1 MLFYIC
7 NMKKIISILFGIVIV
22 NVTQAQISIPKINN
36 PLKKIQE
43 AVSKPKN
50 DSLSTPTVI
59 SGLKEA
65 LNLGVQKGTQKLSA
79 VDGFFGNAALKIL
92 MPPEAQ
98 KVEQSLRKLGMNKQV
113 DDAIL
118 NMNRA
123 AEDACKQAAPIFLNA
138 IKQMNFADAMSI
150 LKGGNNAAT
159 QYLQNSTTAALTEAF
174 KPVIQKALDK
184 IDATK
189 HWNTIFS
196 NYNRFSIQK
205 VNPDLTAYVTE
216 KALSGIF
223 FQLAAEEEKIR
234 KDPAARTTEIFKTV
248 FGK

>member
-1 MLFYIC
+1 MI
-7 NMKKIISILFGIVIV
+7 KIISTISSFIIVS
-22 NVTQAQISIPKINN
+22 VTQAQISIPKLNN
-36 PLKKIQE
+36 PLKKVVDVV
-43 AVSKPKN
+43 AAPKK
-50 DSLSTPTVI
+50 DSLSTPTII

-65 LNLGVQKGTQKLSA
+65 LNVGIQKGTSQLSA
-79 VDGFFGNAALKIL
+79 VDGFFGNAAIKIL
-92 MPPEAQ
+92 MPPEAV

-123 AEDACKQAAPIFLNA
+123 AEDATKKAAPIFLDA
-138 IKQMNFADAMSI
+138 IKGMNFNDALAI
-150 LKGGNNAAT
+150 LRGNNNAAT
-159 QYLQNSTTAALTEAF
+159 QYLQNNTTTALTTAFRPIIETALA
-174 KPVIQKALDK
+174 K

-196 NYNRFSIQK
+196 NYNRFALQK

-234 KDPAARTTEIFKTV
+234 KEPAARTSEILKTV
-248 FGK
+248 FGNK

>member
-1 MLFYIC
+1 
-7 NMKKIISILFGIVIV
+7 MKKIVSLVGGFLIISVS
-22 NVTQAQISIPKINN
+22 QAQISIPKINN
-36 PLKKIQE
+36 PLKKVTDAI
-43 AVSKPKN
+43 STPKK
-50 DSLSTPTVI
+50 DSLSTPTII

-65 LNLGVQKGTQKLSA
+65 LNVGIQKGTAQLSA

-113 DDAIL
+113 DEAIL

-123 AEDACKQAAPIFLNA
+123 AEDATKQAAPIFLNA
-138 IKQMNFADAMSI
+138 IKQINFNDAMGI
-150 LKGGNNAAT
+150 LRGGNNAAT
-159 QYLQNSTTAALTEAF
+159 QYLQGNTTNALTTAFRPIIEAALS
-174 KPVIQKALDK
+174 K

-196 NYNRFSIQK
+196 NYNRFALQK

-223 FQLAAEEEKIR
+223 TQLAIEEGKIR
-234 KDPAARTTEIFKTV
+234 KEPTARTSEILKTV
-248 FGK
+248 FGN